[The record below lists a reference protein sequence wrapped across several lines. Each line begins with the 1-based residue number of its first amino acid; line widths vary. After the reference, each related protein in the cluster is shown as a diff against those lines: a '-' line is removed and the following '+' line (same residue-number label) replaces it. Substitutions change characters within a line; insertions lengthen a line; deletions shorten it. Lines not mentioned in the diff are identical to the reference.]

1 VSIAE
6 NVDAAHDMILAGR
19 RIGLKHIA
27 KTLKISYE
35 CVHHIV
41 RVDCDMKKKIGK
53 MDSQVPECR
62 LKASTSESVALNL
75 YPF

>member
-41 RVDCDMKKKIGK
+41 RVDCDMKKKSAKWIPK
-53 MDSQVPECR
+53 C
-62 LKASTSESVALNL
+62 LNAD
-75 YPF
+75 

>member
-1 VSIAE
+1 
-6 NVDAAHDMILAGR
+6 MILAGR

-41 RVDCDMKKKIGK
+41 RVDCDMKKKSAKWIPK
-53 MDSQVPECR
+53 C
-62 LKASTSESVALNL
+62 LNAD
-75 YPF
+75 